1 MSIADKISPVK
12 ALPKIL
18 AMLVYG
24 RSGTGK
30 TTFGGTFPKPALL
43 LDIREKGTDSVSN
56 IEGLD
61 VIQIDTF
68 SELEEV
74 YWYLLS
80 EEGKKY
86 KSVII
91 DQISQLQDL
100 IMDHVMREEGK
111 DVMSQRLWG
120 NVSGLMKT
128 WLFNYRDLIDANIN
142 VLFIAHDRTTDV
154 DSDSS
159 EDQIDPSVGPRLM
172 PSVAGTLNGAVKV
185 IGSTFIREVFS
196 DDGSRGVEYGMR
208 TGPHAYY
215 TTKLRVPT
223 GTAVPEWIGNPSY
236 DKIMALMSGE
246 TKAIRK
252 KRSGTEESPTEVEST
267 EPVAPAEEVKTES
280 ASSAE
285 ETKSEATEPQTNV
298 RRKRNGPSDKQ

>member
-80 EEGKKY
+80 DEGKKY

-128 WLFNYRDLIDANIN
+128 WLFNYRDLIDVSIN

-196 DDGSRGVEYGMR
+196 DDGARGVEYGMR

-223 GTAVPEWIGNPSY
+223 GTVVPEWIGNPSY

-246 TKAIRK
+246 TKAIRR
-252 KRSGTEESPTEVEST
+252 KRSEGD
-267 EPVAPAEEVKTES
+267 EPVAEPTPVETPKPAEEVKT
-280 ASSAE
+280 
-285 ETKSEATEPQTNV
+285 KATEVKSPV
-298 RRKRNGPSDKQ
+298 RRKHNETSDQQ